1 MVLSELP
8 LKKLLTFY
16 RYLVM
21 TEADIL
27 SLWWPDLAI
36 TIALRAWNGRRRHP
50 AVVDHVRVKSNN
62 STLGIHLVNHL
73 WTARIDKKKVYLIK

>member
-8 LKKLLTFY
+8 FEKLLLFH
-16 RYLVM
+16 RYLVT

-36 TIALRAWNGRRRHP
+36 TIALRAWNGRRRLP
-50 AVVDHVRVKSNN
+50 AVVDHVRVNSND

-73 WTARIDKKKVYLIK
+73 WTEKNG